1 MKYLQIDTSFQTL
14 FWNKTYNIGSPLD
27 NRSNKEYFQ
36 NLGRRSYATASI
48 VFWKGFIFLALL
60 VFLFP
65 YQSVKAQNADLSPE
79 NSSPKSTESPKSE
92 NSEAKSLPKP
102 KEETKSKPGDSHALI
117 SGKEEFAKFNGEFEH
132 RLQFRMGVGLGRL
145 DSAILNETGKNWFTN
160 SIFRQ
165 GVDPGAPLAIPIS
178 ESKNLQTTPQ
188 YRDITYGYN
197 NKYEIQFA
205 EDLTLGKYGRENPAS
220 VNFFAPRTDNY
231 WASAFEGNRL
241 LRFEGKSQH
250 LRFSYI
256 HPVLGWLMIGPSLNI
271 HRYSEKNQISYGS
284 YASSRPQTGAS
295 DTRTTWSFG
304 GDANAEFSMKGIV
317 PGILMKMKLTDWWE
331 IRSRFE
337 LLDRKGNFS
346 VFGSQLI
353 SQESSSTGTG
363 YMGVLPIYGGKARDK
378 GTLFFLESSFRYC
391 RFSLDIGLIR
401 QDFKRSYSEYYGD
414 TLGSV
419 LRTDYSARSVL
430 IGFSELSNSAK
441 QTITEI
447 YIMPGISFHYDEEGI
462 Y

>member
-1 MKYLQIDTSFQTL
+1 M
-14 FWNKTYNIGSPLD
+14 NIS
-27 NRSNKEYFQ
+27 NSSNKPKLNFVFEFILYISLFFV
-36 NLGRRSYATASI
+36 SI
-48 VFWKGFIFLALL
+48 IFC
-60 VFLFP
+60 
-65 YQSVKAQNADLSPE
+65 S
-79 NSSPKSTESPKSE
+79 NSIFSQTPTSTEPSINNSNPSTERQNTTSNSESSQAKDSKSK
-92 NSEAKSLPKP
+92 SEAK
-102 KEETKSKPGDSHALI
+102 KSSSENGLI
-117 SGKEEFAKFNGEFEH
+117 SGKEEFAKFNGDFEH

-165 GVDPGAPLAIPIS
+165 GIDPGAPLAIPIS

-256 HPVLGWLMIGPSLNI
+256 HPILGWLMIGPSLNI

-284 YASSRPQTGAS
+284 YASSRPQVGAT

-304 GDANAEFSMKGIV
+304 GDANAEFSMKGFL

-331 IRSRFE
+331 VRSRLE
-337 LLDRKGNFS
+337 ILDRKGNFS

-353 SQESSSTGTG
+353 SQESSSSGTG
-363 YMGVLPIYGGKARDK
+363 YTGVLPIYGGKARDK

-414 TLGSV
+414 TIGSV

-441 QTITEI
+441 QSITEI
-447 YIMPGISFHYDEEGI
+447 YIMPGISFHYDEDGI

>member
-1 MKYLQIDTSFQTL
+1 MSIIFCSNSIFSQTP
-14 FWNKTYNIGSPLD
+14 T
-27 NRSNKEYFQ
+27 
-36 NLGRRSYATASI
+36 
-48 VFWKGFIFLALL
+48 
-60 VFLFP
+60 
-65 YQSVKAQNADLSPE
+65 
-79 NSSPKSTESPKSE
+79 STEPSINNSNPSTERQNTTSNSESSQAKDSKSK
-92 NSEAKSLPKP
+92 SEAK
-102 KEETKSKPGDSHALI
+102 KSSSENGLI
-117 SGKEEFAKFNGEFEH
+117 SGKEEFAKFNGDFEH

-165 GVDPGAPLAIPIS
+165 GIDPGAPLAIPIS

-256 HPVLGWLMIGPSLNI
+256 HPILGWLMIGPSLNI

-284 YASSRPQTGAS
+284 YASSRPQTGS
-295 DTRTTWSFG
+295 TDTRTTWSFG
-304 GDANAEFSMKGIV
+304 GDANAEFSMKGFL

-331 IRSRFE
+331 VRSRLE
-337 LLDRKGNFS
+337 ILDRKGNFS
-346 VFGSQLI
+346 V
-353 SQESSSTGTG
+353 
-363 YMGVLPIYGGKARDK
+363 
-378 GTLFFLESSFRYC
+378 
-391 RFSLDIGLIR
+391 
-401 QDFKRSYSEYYGD
+401 
-414 TLGSV
+414 
-419 LRTDYSARSVL
+419 
-430 IGFSELSNSAK
+430 
-441 QTITEI
+441 
-447 YIMPGISFHYDEEGI
+447 
-462 Y
+462 